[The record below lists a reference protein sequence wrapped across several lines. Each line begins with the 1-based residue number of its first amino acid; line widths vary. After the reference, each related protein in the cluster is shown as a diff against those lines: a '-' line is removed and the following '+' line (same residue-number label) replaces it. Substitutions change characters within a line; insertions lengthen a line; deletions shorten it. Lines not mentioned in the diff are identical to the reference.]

1 MIAATNLALIIDRTS
16 TPIQLHHWF
25 DLTGH
30 IWEPSPSPIPRQA
43 RSVIYWGGE
52 MAPLAFKIEVPRSK
66 RYRSQTWRLDIHRVF
81 AMMNGNPPYLQRN
94 ISHDTFPDLPRML
107 PRHIMPMR
115 HLRLFRCSDALKYRW
130 NWWWAQQG
138 LSLTRSPSKPTHLS
152 NVCCPMFPWASIYY
166 CLVFIW
172 TFLVP
177 SSRLFPL
184 SSSWLFS
191 IWNWQC
197 GVGPVEIVSPIML
210 CQPGSNSRLDFK
222 HLFTA
227 LGVLFCFLI
236 LAQVVGPTFIS
247 LHLELKNGI

>member
-1 MIAATNLALIIDRTS
+1 MIATTNLALIIDRTS

-138 LSLTRSPSKPTHLS
+138 WRMDSHWRDHHRNQLTWAMYVAPCFPEHRYTIVSFSFELSL
-152 NVCCPMFPWASIYY
+152 
-166 CLVFIW
+166 
-172 TFLVP
+172 FLLRGCSHYHQVDC
-177 SSRLFPL
+177 SRFETD
-184 SSSWLFS
+184 
-191 IWNWQC
+191 NA
-197 GVGPVEIVSPIML
+197 V
-210 CQPGSNSRLDFK
+210 
-222 HLFTA
+222 
-227 LGVLFCFLI
+227 
-236 LAQVVGPTFIS
+236 
-247 LHLELKNGI
+247 